1 MKKYKLIKDTICS
14 MSVDTGNGT
23 CICTSAHVNAGQIVT
38 HIKKDKQFPL
48 VTTVIIED
56 PMVTYQILDINLEE
70 IKWKK

>member
-14 MSVDTGNGT
+14 MLVDTGNG
-23 CICTSAHVNAGQIVT
+23 ILCTSAHIDAGQVVT

-56 PMVTYQILDINLEE
+56 PMVTYQILDIHLEV
-70 IKWKK
+70 IKWTK